1 MLQNWF
7 ALHGFLL
14 FFFLQYLD
22 RTKGMILFSVRPRGS
37 TTEGKEKKMME
48 NDGHIEN

>member
-1 MLQNWF
+1 MVS
-7 ALHGFLL
+7 
-14 FFFLQYLD
+14 FFLQYLD
-22 RTKGMILFSVRPRGS
+22 RTKGMIFFSARPRGS